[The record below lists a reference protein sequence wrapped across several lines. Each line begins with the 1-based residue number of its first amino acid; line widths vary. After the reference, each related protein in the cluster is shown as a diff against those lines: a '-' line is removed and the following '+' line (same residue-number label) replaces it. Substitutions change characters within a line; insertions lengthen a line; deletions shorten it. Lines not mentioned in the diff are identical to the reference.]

1 MSDMIRRD
9 ERNDVKSL
17 LCLRCFI
24 CVLLLSPFFFKKKN
38 CQSTPKQ
45 IGSELLGQ
53 DTQLVMRGE
62 AKIWA
67 WLITHQAPQSLG
79 EASPVVSASLAQ
91 A

>member
-1 MSDMIRRD
+1 M
-9 ERNDVKSL
+9 
-17 LCLRCFI
+17 C
-24 CVLLLSPFFFKKKN
+24 SPFISLFFKKKKN